1 MGQKCLIPPLEQLDA
16 FKKLII
22 VLKRTLRILY
32 TYWLTKMSKFLMKS
46 HFTVI
51 AGLRDLYLNWDVLL
65 QITSYRDS
73 YVIGAIDTSVNRCFE
88 YHGPHGLRQS

>member
-1 MGQKCLIPPLEQLDA
+1 
-16 FKKLII
+16 
-22 VLKRTLRILY
+22 
-32 TYWLTKMSKFLMKS
+32 MKS

-51 AGLRDLYLNWDVLL
+51 AGLRDVYLNWDVLL
-65 QITSYRDS
+65 KITSYRDS

>member
-1 MGQKCLIPPLEQLDA
+1 M
-16 FKKLII
+16 KL
-22 VLKRTLRILY
+22 
-32 TYWLTKMSKFLMKS
+32 

-65 QITSYRDS
+65 KITSYRDS

-88 YHGPHGLRQS
+88 YHRPHGLRQS